1 MKAARVSEL
10 KASLSR
16 YLARVKRGEEVVVTE
31 RGHPIAKLV
40 PVAADALGGEPRLAA
55 LERAGVIRRGT
66 ERLPAGFWRRRR
78 PADPDAQALA
88 FLMAERDEGP

>member
-1 MKAARVSEL
+1 MKSARVSEL

-40 PVAADALGGEPRLAA
+40 PVTADALGGEPRLSA
-55 LERAGVIRRGT
+55 LERAGVIRRGAG
-66 ERLPAGFWRRRR
+66 RLPADFWRRPR

-88 FLMAERDEGP
+88 FLIAERDAGP

>member
-1 MKAARVSEL
+1 M
-10 KASLSR
+10 KASLSS
-16 YLARVKRGEEVVVTE
+16 YLARVKRGQEVVVTE

-40 PVAADALGGEPRLAA
+40 PVAANALGGKPRLAA

-88 FLMAERDEGP
+88 FLIAERDEGP